1 MRIIIMIF
9 VGDEWN
15 ILGWGPTVG
24 ERERKRES
32 NETGFRIFAVLMKS
46 FKLLLLYYMIPQLY
60 AN

>member
-15 ILGWGPTVG
+15 ILGWGPKVG

-32 NETGFRIFAVLMKS
+32 NETGFRIFAVLMK
-46 FKLLLLYYMIPQLY
+46 
-60 AN
+60 